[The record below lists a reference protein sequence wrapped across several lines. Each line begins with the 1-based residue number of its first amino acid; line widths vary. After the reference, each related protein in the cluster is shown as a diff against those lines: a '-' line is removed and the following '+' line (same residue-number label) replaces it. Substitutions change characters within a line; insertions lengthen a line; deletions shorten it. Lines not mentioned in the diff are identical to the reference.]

1 MKIRFSS
8 CFRGASVFGE
18 PKNEHLLKQHLIY
31 DPKWGYGTWLCLC
44 SCIRLFAT
52 PWTVARQA
60 SLSLGFSKQEY
71 QSGLPFPTPGDLPN
85 PGIEPQCPALAGGF
99 FTTSPP
105 GKLLWNMNSTELSI
119 EGFWSKFKQ
128 PWAADFDVVRCTFWI
143 LAVKMRKIFS
153 SLFSFLGCAAQL
165 MGPQFP
171 DQGVNP
177 GCDSESL
184 ES

>member
-1 MKIRFSS
+1 MRIWNIAVLMQLHQTLCNSMDCSPPGFSVPGIFQARIPEWVAIS
-8 CFRGASVFGE
+8 YSRGSSW
-18 PKNEHLLKQHLIY
+18 PRDQTHI
-31 DPKWGYGTWLCLC
+31 
-44 SCIRLFAT
+44 SCI
-52 PWTVARQA
+52 
-60 SLSLGFSKQEY
+60 
-71 QSGLPFPTPGDLPN
+71 
-85 PGIEPQCPALAGGF
+85 LAGGF
-99 FTTSPP
+99 FTTLPP

-165 MGPQFP
+165 VGPQFP